1 MCNITIIVIYSE
13 SLKTVVW
20 NNSSSISYMGKIE
33 LYYISGLIGDE
44 KGVIWNL
51 WGRDV
56 CMQNI
61 YTYIYTYVRIYVYI
75 FMFYQM

>member
-1 MCNITIIVIYSE
+1 
-13 SLKTVVW
+13 
-20 NNSSSISYMGKIE
+20 MGKME

-56 CMQNI
+56 CMQNL
-61 YTYIYTYVRIYVYI
+61 YTYIYIRTYICIYIYVLSDLEVPFLLNI
-75 FMFYQM
+75 GKC

>member
-1 MCNITIIVIYSE
+1 
-13 SLKTVVW
+13 
-20 NNSSSISYMGKIE
+20 MGKIE

-56 CMQNI
+56 CMQNL
-61 YTYIYTYVRIYVYI
+61 YTYIYIYIYVLSDLEVPFLLNI
-75 FMFYQM
+75 GKC